1 MHIGVIAMD
10 NPKRILKKILEQSAA
25 PVAQDKTLQKSV
37 WQAFLDMHPVDIA
50 DFLAEID
57 KTTVQKLFGQLP
69 QELQLEVF
77 KEFSNSMKAFIL
89 HGMTEAEQV
98 HAFRT
103 LSADELTDLFDFLS
117 DEDLKKYLGL
127 LQKHVRH
134 QVISL
139 MKFSPDSAGG
149 VMHTDVLTLMQD
161 FTVQKSIQILQRLR
175 PSRDI
180 HTRIFIVNHAHKL
193 VGYINLEDL
202 VLHNAS
208 APINSFMHENK
219 LVALA
224 TQDQEEVA
232 KKMIHYNLTIAPVT
246 NEEGHFLGAIPAST
260 LVDVLVEEAG
270 EDIQKIGA
278 VMPLKYPYFETPFIR
293 MVWARGYILVILLL
307 TGSFSTSILH
317 SYEAT
322 LSAFLISFIP
332 MLIGVGGNTS
342 SQTSAVLIQGLA
354 AGEITSAHVY
364 KFLLRELSMAIVLAV
379 CLGGA
384 GFLRVYLTGGSVHEC
399 AVISLALALIVIVA
413 TTLGSC
419 TPLLLK
425 KIHIDPAFAA
435 GPFLATIMDIVGTTI
450 FCCLVYRFLFH

>member
-1 MHIGVIAMD
+1 MD
-10 NPKRILKKILEQSAA
+10 NPKKILKKILEHSTA

-50 DFLAEID
+50 DFLTEVD
-57 KTTVQKLFGQLP
+57 KRTVQKLFEQLP
-69 QELQLEVF
+69 QELQIEVF

-89 HGMTEAEQV
+89 HQMTEVEQV
-98 HAFRT
+98 KAFKT

-134 QVISL
+134 QVMSL

-149 VMHTDVLTLMQD
+149 VMHTGIVTLMQD
-161 FTVQKSIQILQRLR
+161 FTVHKSIQILQRLR
-175 PSRDI
+175 PSKDI
-180 HTRIFIVNHAHKL
+180 HTRIFVINQSHKL
-193 VGYINLEDL
+193 VGYVNLEDL
-202 VLHNAS
+202 VLHKAD
-208 APINSFMHENK
+208 AHIDSFMQQNE
-219 LVALA
+219 LVAFA

-232 KKMIHYNLTIAPVT
+232 QKMRHYNLTIAPVT
-246 NEEGHFLGAIPAST
+246 DEEGHFLGAIPAST

-293 MVWARGYILVILLL
+293 MIWARGYILVILLL

-364 KFLLRELSMAIVLAV
+364 KFLFRELSMALVLSF
-379 CLGGA
+379 CLGAA
-384 GFLRVYLTGGSVHEC
+384 GFLRVYLTGGSIHEC
-399 AVISLALALIVIVA
+399 TVISLALALIVVVA
-413 TTLGSC
+413 TALGSC

-425 KIHIDPAFAA
+425 KINIDPAFAA
-435 GPFLATIMDIVGTTI
+435 GPFLATIMDIAGTTI
-450 FCCLVYRFLFH
+450 FCYLVYYFLF